1 MKARKIWMALGLLA
15 VMTLGLAVAAAEPVT
30 IEFWHAMSSRHQA
43 NLQVL
48 IDKFAE
54 EYPDITVNATYQGGY
69 GDLQGKIQAA
79 VVAGNLPT
87 IAQVYENWITSITP
101 LLFPIGDY
109 MTEEEK
115 GEIIDGLIPSNTFN
129 GVLTTV
135 PFNKSIMVLY
145 YNKTL
150 IPNPPTD
157 WDEFLQMSKD
167 STADL
172 DGDGAIDRYGAGFRP
187 AANPELFLNL
197 LEQAGGSILNDD
209 WTEVT
214 IDDAAGQAAM
224 EYVEQLTPYSY
235 VTGEYMS
242 DHFPADVAMFVDTS
256 AGYYYNNQA
265 ATNGGVEMGV
275 ARVPVGPVNQKS
287 MIQGTNLAIF
297 DSGNQT
303 LAQQEAAVTFAKFLI
318 RADNTVFWAINS
330 GYQPVTKPAY
340 ETQEWVDYVAA
351 NPYQIAMSEQMLDGF
366 SQILHPNYGDMRNII
381 ATGFEEVMM
390 GVATAS
396 EALSSIADQ
405 IAMLLE

>member
-1 MKARKIWMALGLLA
+1 MLRRAILVGLLG
-15 VMTLGLAVAAAEPVT
+15 VFLFGMMTVAQEPVT

-48 IDKFAE
+48 LDEFAV
-54 EYPDITVNATYQGGY
+54 EYPYITVNATYQGGY

-87 IAQVYENWITSITP
+87 MAQVYENWITSITSI
-101 LLFPIGDY
+101 LYPIGASMSD
-109 MTEEEK
+109 EEK
-115 GEIIDGLIPSNTFN
+115 ADIIDGLVASNTFN

-150 IPNPPTD
+150 IPTPPAN
-157 WDEFLQMSKD
+157 WDEFLAVAKD
-167 STADL
+167 MTADL
-172 DGDGAIDRYGAGFRP
+172 DGDGTIDRYGAGFRP

-197 LEQAGGSILNDD
+197 LEQAGGTILSDD

-214 IDDAAGQAAM
+214 IDNEAGLEAM
-224 EYVEQLTPYSY
+224 KYVEELTPYSY

-242 DHFPADVAMFVDTS
+242 DHFPTDVAMFVDTS

-265 ATNGGVEMGV
+265 AINGGAEMGV

-297 DSGNQT
+297 DSGAQT
-303 LAQQEAAVTFAKFLI
+303 QAQQEAAALLAQFLI
-318 RADNTVFWAINS
+318 RAENTVFWAIKS
-330 GYQPVTKPAY
+330 GYQPVTKSAY
-340 ETQEWVDYVAA
+340 QTQEWIDYVAA
-351 NPYQIAMSEQMLDGF
+351 NDYQIAMSEQMLDGF
-366 SQILHPNYGDMRNII
+366 AQILHPAYGDMRNVI
-381 ATGFEEVMM
+381 ATGFEEVML
-390 GVATAS
+390 GVATAE
-396 EALSSIADQ
+396 EALESIVDE
-405 IAMLLE
+405 IEMLLE